1 MIDDPDIF
9 RAAKL
14 LADQHGKD
22 APIRAAQ
29 RADKLLAEGDL
40 EGSAVWRRILAAID
54 ELWRGRL
61 EGEPL
66 N

>member
-1 MIDDPDIF
+1 LIDDPDIF

-14 LADQHGKD
+14 LIDEYGDD

-29 RADKLLAEGDL
+29 RADKLL
-40 EGSAVWRRILAAID
+40 
-54 ELWRGRL
+54 
-61 EGEPL
+61 